1 VRHPLPVLAAALA
14 LLVAGCLPASTPGGG
29 GPADPGEVVEVVEVA
44 DGDSLTV
51 VIDGTETRVRLMGIN
66 APERNECLGDVS
78 RESLADLV
86 DAADLRL
93 EVLDQDQYGRSI
105 GYLWTADGS
114 VNLAQVATGMA
125 IAFSDGGR
133 LTPDLM
139 DAEEEARRSALGWW
153 DTTECGGGV
162 DGVVTVK
169 LAVPDPPG
177 PDNEN
182 LDGELVVI
190 EADRAV
196 DLGGYVLR
204 DESTVN
210 RLVLPAGTT
219 VTPASPL
226 FITSGCEELG
236 WCRGE
241 SIWNNSGDAAILV
254 SPGGALIAIDRFQG
268 S

>member
-29 GPADPGEVVEVVEVA
+29 GPADPGEVLEVVEVA

>member
-1 VRHPLPVLAAALA
+1 MRQPLPVLGLFLS
-14 LLVAGCLPASTPGGG
+14 LLVTACLPTSTPGAGG
-29 GPADPGEVVEVVEVA
+29 RTDPGEVVEVVEVA
-44 DGDSLTV
+44 DGDSLTLLV
-51 VIDGTETRVRLMGIN
+51 GGTETRVRLMGIN
-66 APERNECLGDVS
+66 APEGGECLGDIS
-78 RESLADLV
+78 RDSLADLV
-86 DAADLRL
+86 DAADLRV
-93 EVLDQDQYGRSI
+93 EVLDEDQYGRSI
-105 GYLWTADGS
+105 GYLWTVDGS
-114 VNLAQVATGMA
+114 VNLAQVAGGMA

-139 DAEEEARRSALGWW
+139 EAEDEARRAAVGWW
-153 DTTECGGGV
+153 DTAECGGGLE
-162 DGVVTVK
+162 GNVTIR
-169 LAVPDPPG
+169 LEVPDPPG

-196 DLGGYVLR
+196 DLSGYVLR

-219 VTPASPL
+219 VAPDLPL
-226 FITSGCEELG
+226 FISSGCEGLG